1 MVDRVLYRE
10 KMEQATRILNE
21 LLLDCWLLFVRETD
35 EQPDPALKLIINHDV
50 TWQSAFLITRQGER
64 IAIVG
69 RYDDDLVRQTGLFST
84 VIGYAEDF
92 APALVATLERLA
104 PSSIAINYAEGDV
117 AADGLTHGMYLQ
129 LLKALNGTPY
139 PQCFLSAGPLVS
151 RLRSRKTETE
161 LVLMRQAIRETDE
174 IFQVVTNFL
183 HAGRTERETG
193 ELMHALMA
201 QRHLGAAWSYDGC
214 PGVKF
219 GPNTLFGHG
228 APSDIVLE
236 PGFIASIDF
245 GVSYNGYCSDL
256 QRLWYVREPGETE
269 PPEVVQHAFHAV
281 KGAIAA
287 GKAVLRPGVQGWQVD
302 EAARSYLVQAGY
314 EEYKHALGHS
324 VGRHAHDGGPLLG
337 PRWPRYGDAPYHKI
351 EAGVVFTLELGIMT
365 ERGYVSQEDEVLV
378 TANGCEWFSRPQ
390 EAIYLI

>member
-1 MVDRVLYRE
+1 MVDMILYRE
-10 KMEQATRILNE
+10 KMEQTTRILNE

-35 EQPDPALKLIINHDV
+35 EQPDPALKLIVNHDV

-69 RYDDDLVRQTGLFST
+69 RYDDDLVRQSGLFST

-92 APALVATLERLA
+92 APALRATLERLA
-104 PSSIAINYAEGDV
+104 PTSIAINYAEGDV

-139 PQCFLSAGPLVS
+139 PQRFLSAGPLVS
-151 RLRSRKTETE
+151 RLRSHKTETE
-161 LVLMRQAIRETDE
+161 LALMRQAIRETDE

-183 HAGRTERETG
+183 CAGRTERETG
-193 ELMHALMA
+193 ELIHSLMA

-219 GPNTLFGHG
+219 GPHTLFGHG
-228 APSDIVLE
+228 TPGDIALE

-256 QRLWYVREPGETE
+256 QRLWYVRESSEME
-269 PPEVVQHAFHAV
+269 PPEVVRRAFQAV
-281 KGAIAA
+281 KGAIEA

-324 VGRHAHDGGPLLG
+324 VGRHAHDGGPVLG
-337 PRWPRYGDAPYHKI
+337 PRWPRYGNAPYHRI
-351 EAGVVFTLELGIMT
+351 EEGVVFTLELGVMT

-378 TANGCEWFSRPQ
+378 TADGCEWFSKPQ